1 MQNIKAIIFDL
12 GGVLLNIDFKK
23 VSDSFKVLGVDTFDE
38 MYSQSEVNML
48 FENLEIGKISED
60 EFCNAI
66 NKHSGKSIL
75 SNDITTAWNSILL
88 DFRMESLA
96 YLKTLKNKYKLF
108 LLSNTNTIHLQAFNK
123 IFDKS
128 IGQGTFNSFFDK
140 AYYSHEIGLRKPDAA
155 AYLYVLNEN
164 NLLPQ
169 ETLFIDDTLKNIKG
183 AEAVGFQTIFLS
195 DGKKIENLGL

>member
-23 VSDSFKVLGVDTFDE
+23 VSDAFKVIGVNTFDE
-38 MYSQSEVNML
+38 MYSQSKVDML
-48 FENLEIGKISED
+48 FENLEIGKVSEE

-66 NKHSGKSIL
+66 NNHSGKSIL

-96 YLKTLKNKYKLF
+96 HLKTLKNKYKLF
-108 LLSNTNTIHLQAFNK
+108 LLSNTNSIHLEAFNK

-128 IGQGTFNSFFDK
+128 IGQATFNSFFDK
-140 AYYSHEIGLRKPDAA
+140 TYYSHEIGLRKPDAA

-164 NLLPQ
+164 DLLPQ

-183 AEAVGFQTIFLS
+183 AEAVGLQTIFLS
-195 DGKKIENLGL
+195 DGKKIEDLGL

>member
-48 FENLEIGKISED
+48 FENLEVGKISED

-66 NKHSGKSIL
+66 NNHSGKSIL

-96 YLKTLKNKYKLF
+96 HLKTLKNKYKLF
-108 LLSNTNTIHLQAFNK
+108 LLSNTNSIHLEAFNK

-128 IGQGTFNSFFDK
+128 IGQATFNSFFDK
-140 AYYSHEIGLRKPDAA
+140 TYYSHEIGLRKPDAA

-164 NLLPQ
+164 DLLPQ

-183 AEAVGFQTIFLS
+183 AEAVGLQTIFLS
-195 DGKKIENLGL
+195 DGEKIEDLGL